1 MGNFEEQLG
10 SELGSIRDSG
20 LWRELRN
27 IGSVK
32 GSSIEHNGK
41 KLINFSSNDYLG
53 LAVHPALV
61 DAVRKAMQRFGVGS
75 GASRLVC
82 GSLKP
87 HHELEEALA
96 DWLDAE
102 RALVFSS
109 GFAAAQG
116 VITSL
121 VGRGDVV
128 IIDKKVHAS
137 TVDAAKLSG
146 ATIRVFHHNDLLSLE
161 KILKWADSKNTRV
174 LTITESVFSM
184 DGDSPDI
191 ESLVELKDRYGS
203 WLMLD
208 EAHALGCYGEA
219 GTGLALKSN
228 LAARIEVRLGT
239 LGKSIGAAG
248 GFVCGNQMLVDLLVN
263 KARSFIFST
272 APSPLVSAAA
282 LAGVNLIQS
291 NEGEAR
297 RHKLWDNVEHFQ
309 KGVASQNWPVA
320 PAMSVILPLI
330 FRDESKAMIA
340 MSLLRDSGL
349 YIPAIRFPTVPR
361 NEARLRVTVSASHSR
376 DDITALLSAL
386 DDLLVEVNL

>member
-61 DAVRKAMQRFGVGS
+61 DAVRKAMERFGVGS